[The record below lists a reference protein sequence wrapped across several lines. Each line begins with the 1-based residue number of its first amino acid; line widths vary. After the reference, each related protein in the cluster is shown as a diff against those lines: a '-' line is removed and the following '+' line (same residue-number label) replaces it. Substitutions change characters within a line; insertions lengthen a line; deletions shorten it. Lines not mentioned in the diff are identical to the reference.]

1 MGWLDDFRKRNELA
15 TERLARH
22 PFLAWL
28 GHALT
33 FTAFSV
39 VLQAARSGPVE
50 VVRAAI
56 LGAAIATA
64 VVGGTLVGHRI
75 RRSRDR

>member
-33 FTAFSV
+33 FTAVSV
-39 VLQAARSGPVE
+39 VLQAMRSGPVD
-50 VVRAAI
+50 VVRALV
-56 LGAAIATA
+56 LGAVVATA
-64 VVGGTLVGHRI
+64 VVGGTLVGHRM
-75 RRSRDR
+75 RRSRER